1 MANMLDSFTGMSTVM
16 KILLQKQGNEVVIT
30 DDEIRDL
37 QQLGPD
43 IRIEGIYEPAK
54 GFVLKL
60 VREDPDGNTQPLGH

>member
-16 KILLQKQGNEVVIT
+16 KILLQKQGNQVVIT

-37 QQLGPD
+37 QRLGPD
-43 IRIEGIYEPAK
+43 VRIEGIYEPDK

-60 VREDPDGNTQPLGH
+60 VHEDADGNTTPVK